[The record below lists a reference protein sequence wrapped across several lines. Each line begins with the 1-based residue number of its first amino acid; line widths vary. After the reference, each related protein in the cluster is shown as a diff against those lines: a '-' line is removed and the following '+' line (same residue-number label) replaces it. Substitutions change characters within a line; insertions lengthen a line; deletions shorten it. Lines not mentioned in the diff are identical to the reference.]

1 MAKDSVPVRRLKRKR
16 MRCYFH
22 LGNPD
27 EKILDDEGIEVQDL
41 KDAMAQAQGAISELR
56 QQIGD
61 EAEGWRGWRLDV
73 VCSEGSLLHSIP
85 LSATLH

>member
-1 MAKDSVPVRRLKRKR
+1 M
-16 MRCYFH
+16 
-22 LGNPD
+22 
-27 EKILDDEGIEVQDL
+27 QDL
-41 KDAMAQAQGAISELR
+41 KDAMAQAQKAISELR

>member
-1 MAKDSVPVRRLKRKR
+1 

-22 LGNPD
+22 LVNSH
-27 EKILDDEGIEVQDL
+27 EEILDDEGIEVQDL
-41 KDAMAQAQGAISELR
+41 KGAKLHAQKAIRELR
-56 QQIGD
+56 QEIGE

-85 LSATLH
+85 LSETLH